1 MIKVL
6 FFASIRER
14 LGLAELSLALPAEQ
28 QSLAAF
34 SQYLIEQHEP
44 CWAEVLLADNVLTA
58 VNQSLVSG
66 DFLLTEGDELAFFPP
81 VTGG

>member
-14 LGLAELSLALPAEQ
+14 LGTSELAMTLPAEQ
-28 QSLAAF
+28 QSLASF
-34 SQYLIEQHEP
+34 CQYLVDQQQP
-44 CWAEVLLADNVLTA
+44 WWAEVILADNVLTA
-58 VNQSLVSG
+58 VNQAVVSG
-66 DFLLTEGDELAFFPP
+66 DYLLSDGDELAFFPP

>member
-14 LGLAELSLALPAEQ
+14 LGLSELSLALPAEAQ
-28 QSLAAF
+28 NLSAF
-34 SQYLIEQHEP
+34 SQYLIAQHEP
-44 CWAEVLLADNVLTA
+44 WWGEVLLADNVLTA
-58 VNQSLVSG
+58 VNQAVVSC
-66 DFLLTEGDELAFFPP
+66 DVMLSEGDELAFFPP